1 MASRNSQ
8 GGIWAQIIKAVG
20 TPLGFYVLSLLIV
33 ETTLALVLRAQL
45 DPNQRYNGFLWM
57 IGIFIGVVA
66 IVTLFTIFSPRN
78 LLYGKEEHS
87 APQTDPSALRD
98 QIEDIIA
105 ERVKSESL
113 KNPST
118 QQ

>member
-1 MASRNSQ
+1 MPPRNNSK
-8 GGIWAQIIKAVG
+8 GAWSQIIRAVG
-20 TPLGFYVLSLLIV
+20 TPLGFYVLALLIV

-45 DPNQRYNGFLWM
+45 ESTQRYSGFLWM
-57 IGIFIGVVA
+57 IGIFIGVVV
-66 IVTLFTIFSPRN
+66 IVTLFAIFSPKN

-87 APQTDPSALRD
+87 TPQTDPSALRD

-113 KNPST
+113 KNPAT